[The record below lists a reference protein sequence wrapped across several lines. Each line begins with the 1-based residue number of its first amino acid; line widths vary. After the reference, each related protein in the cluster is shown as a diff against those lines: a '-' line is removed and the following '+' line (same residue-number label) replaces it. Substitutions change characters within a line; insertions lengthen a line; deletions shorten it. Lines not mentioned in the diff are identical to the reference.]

1 MRKGFAKLILLLFNE
16 RKANKRKQSSFVL
29 FGCAK
34 LSKFPDHFSTLESH
48 TPETY
53 SRPLH
58 AVLNYPFVQRRLYN
72 GMNIPNRSELDGN
85 DKYKDT
91 TCCFFSYSEPEASVR
106 QIEERNCIR
115 RMNK

>member
-16 RKANKRKQSSFVL
+16 RKENKGNRSSLNVP
-29 FGCAK
+29 GCGK
-34 LSKFPDHFSTLESH
+34 LSQFPDHFSTLESH
-48 TPETY
+48 SPEMY

-58 AVLNYPFVQRRLYN
+58 DVLNYPVYVQRLYN
-72 GMNIPNRSELDGN
+72 GMNIPNRTEYNGN
-85 DKYKDT
+85 NKYKNT
-91 TCCFFSYSEPEASVR
+91 TRCFSYPEPETSVR